1 MSFVS
6 DTAGSAVY
14 CSYTTLTDMIVILSI
29 TDFLSESVNL
39 EINVSSGN
47 CRVHMSLC
55 SPSKRRQV
63 PPLLQWLFKAC
74 NAMPGAC
81 FVL

>member
-29 TDFLSESVNL
+29 TDFLSES
-39 EINVSSGN
+39 
-47 CRVHMSLC
+47 
-55 SPSKRRQV
+55 SKRRQV